1 MITSITLDGKSGYIG
16 EKWGDDDRPEKPRRD
31 NFRYRKWGHGHD
43 IVFNQEKFDADMKRW
58 REEEKFWKEH
68 NGKYKVECS
77 SNLAGRKFRFS
88 PDKVNLIF
96 GPNASGK
103 STLLRAMASH
113 AFCTDGWSGFVEP
126 LEIDSSIGDVRHDE
140 YAAGLRKRITRMA
153 GTSSEIEWDG
163 SPIYWHNFENHKSY
177 GHIGDLQGS
186 ILRSI
191 GEEMLYIVGSRTSS
205 GGQKVF
211 WQMEKL
217 AGFMRENVTYDD
229 IMQPWRQSYGRWVDK
244 KGDCWGMA
252 LRVQEEYYKSFP
264 KSFEKDGVNTYLLDE
279 ADKGMDILNT
289 FTFYMDMLPG
299 LAGRYGKQI
308 IAVSHSPV
316 VLSDEIFK
324 SEKYN
329 IISID
334 EQYTAECRR
343 LLFEK

>member
-1 MITSITLDGKSGYIG
+1 MITGITLDGKYGYIG
-16 EKWGDDDRPEKPRRD
+16 EMWGEDDRPEKPRKG
-31 NFRYRKWGHGHD
+31 NIRYRKWGDGHHL
-43 IVFNQEKFDADMKRW
+43 VFDKEKFDADMARW
-58 REEEKFWKEH
+58 REEQKFWNAH

-77 SNLAGRKFRFS
+77 SNLAGRKFSFS
-88 PDKVNLIF
+88 PDRVNLIF

-103 STLLRAMASH
+103 STLLKAMAGH

-126 LEIDSSIGDVRHDE
+126 MQLDASLGRVGHDE
-140 YAAGLRKRITRMA
+140 YAAGLRRRITRMA

-163 SPIYWHNFENHKSY
+163 SPIYWHNFENHKSH
-177 GHIGDLQGS
+177 GCIGDLQGS
-186 ILRSI
+186 ILRST
-191 GEEMLYIVGSRTSS
+191 GEEMFYIVGSRTAS
-205 GGQKVF
+205 GGQKMF

-217 AGFMRENVTYDD
+217 AGFMKENVTYDD
-229 IMQPWRQSYGRWVDK
+229 IMEPWRQSYGRLADRPD
-244 KGDCWGMA
+244 DCWGMA
-252 LRVQEEYYKSFP
+252 LKVQEEYYKSFP
-264 KSFEKDGVNTYLLDE
+264 KSFEKSGTNTYLLDE

-289 FTFYMDMLPG
+289 FAFYKEVLPG
-299 LAGRYGKQI
+299 LADSYGKQI

-329 IISID
+329 IISMD